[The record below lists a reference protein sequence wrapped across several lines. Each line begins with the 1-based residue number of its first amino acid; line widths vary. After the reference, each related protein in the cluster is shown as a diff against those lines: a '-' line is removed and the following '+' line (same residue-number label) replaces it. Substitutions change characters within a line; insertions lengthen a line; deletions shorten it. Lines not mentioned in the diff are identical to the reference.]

1 MRKHYGER
9 MGEIPSRMKNR
20 AAPISRV
27 LFPYRGGG
35 HLSGLWVSL
44 QLKRPTRESRGS
56 GQAPAFAF
64 PPYLALLRVGV
75 ASFRCYHRNW
85 WALTPPF
92 HPCSATGQ
100 RLCRRAV
107 WFLWPYPYPGPLE
120 PGPPALPGTLPS
132 GARTFLGS
140 VSSRGRL
147 GTAQQI

>member
-27 LFPYRGGG
+27 LFPFRGGG
-35 HLSGLWVSL
+35 HLSGLWVSP
-44 QLKRPTRESRGS
+44 QLKRPTRGSRGS

-92 HPCSATGQ
+92 HPCPHPKI
-100 RLCRRAV
+100 RAAGGLFSV
-107 WFLWPYPYPGPLE
+107 
-120 PGPPALPGTLPS
+120 AL
-132 GARTFLGS
+132 
-140 VSSRGRL
+140 SRGRPL
-147 GTAQQI
+147 SGFPERPALRSPDLPQGNSPLRLPVPLPRRGTLV